1 MKEKQSLYDRAYQL
15 AQEAI
20 TNKED
25 MKELS
30 GEFTYDKEYNT
41 DGFDKTEVKDLIK
54 AAQAKAKQDDLKA
67 KADEYN
73 KLQELQDLYSK

>member
-1 MKEKQSLYDRAYQL
+1 MKELQSLYNRAYQL

-25 MKELS
+25 MKELI

-41 DGFDKTEVKDLIK
+41 EGFEKDSEKEIIN
-54 AAQAKAKQDDLKA
+54 AAVAKAKSDDLQG
-67 KADEYN
+67 KADKLK
-73 KLQELQDLYSK
+73 KLQEIQEMYS

>member
-1 MKEKQSLYDRAYQL
+1 MKERQALYSRAYQL

-25 MKELS
+25 VKELA

-41 DGFDKTEVKDLIK
+41 DGFDKAEVKNIVK
-54 AAQAKAKQDDLKA
+54 AAQAQAKQDNLAEKV
-67 KADEYN
+67 EELN
-73 KLQELQDLYSK
+73 KLQQIQEAYS

>member
-1 MKEKQSLYDRAYQL
+1 MKERQSLYSRAYQL

-25 MKELS
+25 VKELA

-41 DGFDKTEVKDLIK
+41 DGFDKAEVKNIVK
-54 AAQAKAKQDDLKA
+54 AAQAKAKQDNLAEKV
-67 KADEYN
+67 EELN
-73 KLQELQDLYSK
+73 KLQQIQEAYS

>member
-1 MKEKQSLYDRAYQL
+1 MKEKQSLYNRAYQL

-25 MKELS
+25 MKELV

-41 DGFDKTEVKDLIK
+41 EGFDKQEVKDIVK
-54 AAQAKAKQDDLKA
+54 AAVAKAKEDDLQGKA
-67 KADEYN
+67 EELS
-73 KLQELQDLYSK
+73 KLQEIQELYS

>member
-1 MKEKQSLYDRAYQL
+1 MKDKQSLFDRAYQL

-25 MKELS
+25 MKELA

-41 DGFDKTEVKDLIK
+41 EGFDKTEVKDLIK

>member
-1 MKEKQSLYDRAYQL
+1 MKEKQSLYNRAYQL

-25 MKELS
+25 MKELA

-41 DGFDKTEVKDLIK
+41 EGFDKAEVKDLIK
-54 AAQAKAKQDDLKA
+54 AAQAAAKQDDLKA
-67 KADEYN
+67 KADELN
-73 KLQELQDLYSK
+73 KLQELQDLYSN

>member
-1 MKEKQSLYDRAYQL
+1 MKERQSLYSRAYQL

-25 MKELS
+25 MKELA

-41 DGFDKTEVKDLIK
+41 DGFDKVEVKNIVK
-54 AAQAKAKQDDLKA
+54 AAQAKAKQDNLAEKV
-67 KADEYN
+67 EELN
-73 KLQELQDLYSK
+73 KLQQIQEAYS

>member
-1 MKEKQSLYDRAYQL
+1 MKEKQELYSRAYQL

-25 MKELS
+25 VKELI

-41 DGFDKTEVKDLIK
+41 DGFDKTEVKDIVK
-54 AAQAKAKQDDLKA
+54 AATAKAKQDNLAEKV
-67 KADEYN
+67 EELN
-73 KLQELQDLYSK
+73 KLQQIQEAYS

>member
-1 MKEKQSLYDRAYQL
+1 MKEKQSLYNRAYQL

-30 GEFTYDKEYNT
+30 GEFTYDKDYNNE
-41 DGFDKTEVKDLIK
+41 GFDKAEVKDIVK
-54 AAQAKAKQDDLKA
+54 AAVAKAKEDDLQG
-67 KADEYN
+67 KADELN
-73 KLQELQDLYSK
+73 KLQEIQELYS

>member
-1 MKEKQSLYDRAYQL
+1 MKERQTLYSRVYQL

-25 MKELS
+25 VKELV

-41 DGFDKTEVKDLIK
+41 EGFDKNEVKDIVK
-54 AAQAKAKQDDLKA
+54 AATAKAKQDNLAEKV
-67 KADEYN
+67 EELN
-73 KLQELQDLYSK
+73 KLQQIQEAYS

>member
-1 MKEKQSLYDRAYQL
+1 MKERQSLYSRAYQL

-25 MKELS
+25 VKELV

-41 DGFDKTEVKDLIK
+41 EGFDKAEVKNIVK
-54 AAQAKAKQDDLKA
+54 AAQAQAKQDNLAEKV
-67 KADEYN
+67 EELN
-73 KLQELQDLYSK
+73 KLQQIQEAYS

>member
-1 MKEKQSLYDRAYQL
+1 MKERQSLYSRAYQL

-25 MKELS
+25 VKELA

-41 DGFDKTEVKDLIK
+41 DGFDKAEVKNIVK
-54 AAQAKAKQDDLKA
+54 AAQAQAKQDNLAEKV
-67 KADEYN
+67 EELN
-73 KLQELQDLYSK
+73 KLQQIQEAYS

>member
-1 MKEKQSLYDRAYQL
+1 MKERQSLYNRAYQL

-25 MKELS
+25 MKELA

-41 DGFDKTEVKDLIK
+41 EGFDKSEVKEIVK
-54 AAQAKAKQDDLKA
+54 AAVAKAKQDDLQA
-67 KADEYN
+67 KADELTN
-73 KLQELQDLYSK
+73 LQKIQELYS

>member
-1 MKEKQSLYDRAYQL
+1 MKEKQSLFDRAYQL

-25 MKELS
+25 TKELA

-41 DGFDKTEVKDLIK
+41 EGFDKIEVKDLIK
-54 AAQAKAKQDDLKA
+54 AAQAKAKQDDLKG
-67 KADEYN
+67 KADELN

>member
-1 MKEKQSLYDRAYQL
+1 MKELQSLYNRAYQL

-25 MKELS
+25 MKELI

-41 DGFDKTEVKDLIK
+41 EGFEKDSVKEIIN
-54 AAQAKAKQDDLKA
+54 AAVAKAKSDDLQG
-67 KADEYN
+67 KADKLK
-73 KLQELQDLYSK
+73 KLQEIQEMYS

>member
-1 MKEKQSLYDRAYQL
+1 MKERQSLYSRAYQL

-25 MKELS
+25 VKELA

-41 DGFDKTEVKDLIK
+41 DGFDKVEVKNIVK
-54 AAQAKAKQDDLKA
+54 AAQAKAKQDNLAEKV
-67 KADEYN
+67 EELN
-73 KLQELQDLYSK
+73 KLQQIQEAYS

>member
-1 MKEKQSLYDRAYQL
+1 MKELQSLYNRAYQL

-25 MKELS
+25 MKELA

-41 DGFDKTEVKDLIK
+41 DGFEKDNVKEIIN
-54 AAQAKAKQDDLKA
+54 AAVAKAKSDDLQG
-67 KADEYN
+67 KADKLK
-73 KLQELQDLYSK
+73 KLQEIQEMYS

>member
-1 MKEKQSLYDRAYQL
+1 MKEKQSLYNRAYQL

-20 TNKED
+20 VNKED
-25 MKELS
+25 TKELA

-41 DGFDKTEVKDLIK
+41 DGFDKAEVKDIIK

-67 KADEYN
+67 KQDALT
-73 KLQELQDLYSK
+73 KLQEIQELYS

>member
-1 MKEKQSLYDRAYQL
+1 MKEKQSLYNRAYQL

-20 TNKED
+20 TDKED

-41 DGFDKTEVKDLIK
+41 DGFDKSEVKEIIK
-54 AAQAKAKQDDLKA
+54 AAVAKAKQDDLKA
-67 KADEYN
+67 KAEELS
-73 KLQELQDLYSK
+73 KLQEIQEMYS